1 MVHPLRTLRSVM
13 RNSASVQWAGA
24 RVARYPQWK
33 IVPPQMPVPS
43 WLWSEFFKY
52 WHLKKENIV
61 EHMNKRESWRWHKS
75 HFHQPILGLRVE
87 DAQGPDTWS
96 CTCVSFTGDVMLT
109 ASGLRRLSCL
119 AHLSYLRKYERRRVG
134 SRVIFIYIYILNIL
148 FIFIYFWLYWVFIAV
163 HGLSLVVASGVYSLV
178 LVHRLLIAVASLIV
192 EHGL

>member
-1 MVHPLRTLRSVM
+1 
-13 RNSASVQWAGA
+13 
-24 RVARYPQWK
+24 
-33 IVPPQMPVPS
+33 
-43 WLWSEFFKY
+43 
-52 WHLKKENIV
+52 
-61 EHMNKRESWRWHKS
+61 
-75 HFHQPILGLRVE
+75 
-87 DAQGPDTWS
+87 
-96 CTCVSFTGDVMLT
+96 MLT

-178 LVHRLLIAVASLIV
+178 LVHRLLIVVASLIV

>member
-61 EHMNKRESWRWHKS
+61 EHMNKRESWR
-75 HFHQPILGLRVE
+75 
-87 DAQGPDTWS
+87 
-96 CTCVSFTGDVMLT
+96 
-109 ASGLRRLSCL
+109 
-119 AHLSYLRKYERRRVG
+119 
-134 SRVIFIYIYILNIL
+134 
-148 FIFIYFWLYWVFIAV
+148 
-163 HGLSLVVASGVYSLV
+163 
-178 LVHRLLIAVASLIV
+178 LLIAAQNNTCSRFFSWITYSSGLYYDSWPLPGCLSTGFWARSGAVGRCPPLVPQCCSSASIWHYLLWLLFFPCPAHSCTDWTWASLTPDTTRAI
-192 EHGL
+192 LSYRLC